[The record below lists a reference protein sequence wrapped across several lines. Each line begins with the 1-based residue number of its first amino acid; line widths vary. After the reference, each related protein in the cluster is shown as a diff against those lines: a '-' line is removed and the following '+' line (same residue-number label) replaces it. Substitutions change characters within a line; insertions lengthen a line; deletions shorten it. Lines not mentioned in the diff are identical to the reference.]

1 MADRTAPY
9 GAFNFEI
16 SFDGEAFG
24 GFSDVSGL
32 NNEFTMSEYRTGEDP
47 ENHTQK
53 IPGIFKSGDVTC
65 KRGIIDSTQIYA
77 WVEDVRRRGPLG
89 KKKAVVIKL
98 LDEARKP
105 VVSWTLANVTP
116 MKFSGPTLAAKGGG
130 DVAMEELVLSA
141 EKVTMAFP

>member
-16 SFDGEAFG
+16 AFDTEAFG
-24 GFSDVSGL
+24 GFSDISGL
-32 NNEFTMSEYRTGEDP
+32 NNEFTMAEYRTGEDP
-47 ENHTQK
+47 ENFTQK
-53 IPGIFKSGDVTC
+53 IPGVFKCGDVTC
-65 KRGIIDSTQIYA
+65 KRGIIDSSQIYA

-89 KKKAVVIKL
+89 KKKSVVIRL

-105 VVSWTLANVTP
+105 VVSWTLINVTP
-116 MKFSGPTLAAKGGG
+116 MKFSGPTFAAKGGG

-141 EKVTMAFP
+141 EKVSMAFP